1 MEKKLLQNHD
11 FNSLEK
17 PKRESRRIF
26 TENEEDDILNIYG
39 QKNQINVSMTKIE
52 LL

>member
-17 PKRESRRIF
+17 QKRESRRIF
-26 TENEEDDILNIYG
+26 TENEEDDIAEYIWSKKPN
-39 QKNQINVSMTKIE
+39 KCFNDKD
-52 LL
+52 